1 VEDAFQAFN
10 RGMGMTAVRD
20 PYPRFAE
27 LRRRGPIQRID
38 LSDWY
43 PPLNPPGED
52 PGAWVVL
59 THALASEV
67 LRDAETFSSSKYAI
81 TADAVM
87 GRNLLSMDPPE
98 HTRYRA
104 LVQKPFTARALAT
117 WESELVR
124 PVLRDCVAAIAGR
137 GRADLTADFT
147 FRFPVRVIGGLFGL
161 PDADLE
167 DFHRWGVEIQCV
179 IFDYERGVA
188 ASKKLTEYF
197 RGVIQDHR
205 RRPREDLLTGLLEA
219 ELDGRRLDEE
229 EVLGFLRLLLPAGL
243 ETTYRGTSNLLF
255 ALLTH
260 PDQLE
265 AVRRDRSLVEAAVE
279 EAMRWEPILTGGLR
293 FATRDTT
300 LAGVE
305 IRAGEKVFVCFGS
318 ANRDESRYQNA
329 DAFDIFRP
337 QKPNLAFGFGPHRCL
352 GMGLARLE
360 MAAALE
366 AVLDGLP
373 GLRLDPEAKD
383 VHIMGEGFRAP
394 ASLPVVFES

>member
-1 VEDAFQAFN
+1 VESAFDAFN

-20 PYPRFAE
+20 PYPRFAA

-67 LRDAETFSSSKYAI
+67 LRDAETFSSAKYAS

-104 LVQKPFTARALAT
+104 LVQKALTARALAA
-117 WESELVR
+117 WEQELVR
-124 PVLRDCVAAIAGR
+124 PVIRECVAALAGR

-147 FRFPVRVIGGLFGL
+147 FRFPVRVIAGLFGV

-179 IFDYERGVA
+179 LFDYERGVA
-188 ASKKLTEYF
+188 ASKKLTSCF
-197 RGVIQDHR
+197 RGVIEEHR
-205 RRPREDLLTGLLEA
+205 RRPRGDLLTGLLQA

-229 EVLGFLRLLLPAGL
+229 EILGFLRLLLPAGL

-260 PDQLE
+260 PEQLE

-293 FATRDTT
+293 FATRDTR

-305 IRAGEKVFVCFGS
+305 IRAGEKIFVCFGS
-318 ANRDESRYQNA
+318 ANRDETRYENA

-337 QKPNLAFGFGPHRCL
+337 PKPNLAFGFGPHRCL

-373 GLRLDPEAKD
+373 ELRLDPQAQD

-394 ASLPVVFES
+394 ASLPVVYGA